1 MDGMT
6 PRDPSPGNPPG
17 AHLFVDESKERDYVL
32 VAGVI
37 APADLATTRAFTR
50 NQNPANGSSPMPS
63 PIPAFEPV
71 VYTADRGNDE
81 LAARAACLNALIE
94 DAAQMGARTAWSSR
108 GTTP

>member
-50 NQNPANGSSPMPS
+50 SL
-63 PIPAFEPV
+63 I
-71 VYTADRGNDE
+71 YRGQ
-81 LAARAACLNALIE
+81 ARLHMKEGI
-94 DAAQMGARTAWSSR
+94 RTPQTVHRRCNCRFRRSSR
-108 GTTP
+108 RLHRRPRQR